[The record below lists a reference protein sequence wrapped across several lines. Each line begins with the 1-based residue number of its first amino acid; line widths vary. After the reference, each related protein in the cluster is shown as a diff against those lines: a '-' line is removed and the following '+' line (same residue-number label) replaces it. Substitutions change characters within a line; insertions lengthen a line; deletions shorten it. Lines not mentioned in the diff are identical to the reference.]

1 MLELINYWW
10 GPDPIAHKFYDEQS
24 VYSCVILSVVTT
36 GLIGAYIILVY
47 HIRKYFKDQMVLE
60 MSRLTVL
67 FAIFCVCYGLRTF
80 Y

>member
-1 MLELINYWW
+1 MIKLYNLDQSEHYTLLELINYWW

-47 HIRKYFKDQMVLE
+47 HIRKYFKD
-60 MSRLTVL
+60 
-67 FAIFCVCYGLRTF
+67 
-80 Y
+80 